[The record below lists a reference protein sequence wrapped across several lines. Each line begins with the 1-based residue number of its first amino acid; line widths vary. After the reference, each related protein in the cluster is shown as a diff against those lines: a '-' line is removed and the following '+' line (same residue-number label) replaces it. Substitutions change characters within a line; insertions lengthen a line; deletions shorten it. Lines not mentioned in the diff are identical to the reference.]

1 MNTNSRS
8 ILDAISGH
16 STELKQFGIVE
27 IGLFGS
33 WVHGTAHRGSDI
45 DILVS
50 FAPGQETFSNYMDT
64 KFFLEDLL
72 HRHVDLVI
80 KAGLKLLIRDRI
92 LESTRYAAI
101 G

>member
-1 MNTNSRS
+1 MNSRT
-8 ILDAISGH
+8 ILDAITAHAS
-16 STELKQFGIVE
+16 ELRRFGVDE

-33 WVHGTAHRGSDI
+33 WIHGTAHRGSDV
-45 DILVS
+45 DVLVS
-50 FAPGQETFSNYMDT
+50 FAPGQETFRNYMDL

-72 HRHVDLVI
+72 QQEVDVVI
-80 KAGLKLLIRDRI
+80 KAGLKPLIRDRI